1 MPLLQRNILFLR
13 KREIKN
19 VRSAEEITQTSGV
32 ECAELRMCPNEFES
46 DPERNC
52 RLIKKKKK
60 EDNKNG

>member
-19 VRSAEEITQTSGV
+19 VRSAEEITQTSGG
-32 ECAELRMCPNEFES
+32 ECVELRMCPNEFES
-46 DPERNC
+46 GPERNG
-52 RLIKKKKK
+52 RLIANFEK